1 MNKYILNIET
11 SGKNCSVALSN
22 RDELLKLNEI
32 DSDNFVHSEQLHL
45 LIEQT
50 LKELDILPKDLSAV
64 AVSSG
69 PGSYTG
75 LRIGVAAAKG
85 ISYALGVPL
94 IAVPSL
100 LVLANAAKAF
110 DADLLV
116 PMMDARRMEV
126 YSAIYDTEMQRLKE
140 EEAVIVENG
149 FLSDYSG
156 KKIAVFGDGAE
167 KCLELLPE
175 NCSFIAQ
182 ICSSAQYMV
191 SLSADRFQREEFVDM
206 AYFEPNYL
214 KEFQAGKPKK
224 MF

>member
-100 LVLANAAKAF
+100 LVLANAAKTF

-126 YSAIYDTEMQRLKE
+126 YSAIYDMEMQQLKE

-182 ICSSAQYMV
+182 IYSSAQYMV